1 MTELKQ
7 LFPAGVITGD
17 AVQALFAAA
26 KEREFALPAI
36 NTVNTETVNGVLEA
50 ARDVNSP
57 VIVQTS
63 TGGSA
68 FFAGK
73 GLSNDQMRA
82 SVAGAVSLAQ
92 HVHQVAEMYD
102 ARVLLHTDHCPR
114 KALPWLDGLL
124 AAGEAFY
131 AVHGKSLYSSH
142 MIDLSTEP
150 IAQNIDT
157 CKRYLERMSKMGMT
171 LEFELG
177 ITGGEEDGI
186 DHSGVTSDRL
196 YTQPEDVAY
205 AYEELMKVSDRF
217 TVAASFGNVHG
228 VYSPGNVQLRPKIL
242 HDSQVYVQEKYGTA
256 PKPIDFVFHGGSG
269 STLADIREAISYGV
283 IKFNLDTD
291 MQWAFWD
298 GVRLYYQA
306 KEGYLQA
313 QLGNPEG
320 PDKPNKNYYDPRV
333 WLRSGQQ
340 AFIARTKQAFADLN
354 NVNTLG

>member
-17 AVQALFAAA
+17 AVQTLFATA
-26 KEREFALPAI
+26 KASNFALPAV

-57 VIVQTS
+57 VIIQTS

-124 AAGEAFY
+124 AAGESFY
-131 AVHGKSLYSSH
+131 AVHGKPLYSSH

-157 CKRYLERMSKMGMT
+157 
-171 LEFELG
+171 
-177 ITGGEEDGI
+177 
-186 DHSGVTSDRL
+186 
-196 YTQPEDVAY
+196 
-205 AYEELMKVSDRF
+205 
-217 TVAASFGNVHG
+217 
-228 VYSPGNVQLRPKIL
+228 
-242 HDSQVYVQEKYGTA
+242 
-256 PKPIDFVFHGGSG
+256 
-269 STLADIREAISYGV
+269 
-283 IKFNLDTD
+283 
-291 MQWAFWD
+291 
-298 GVRLYYQA
+298 
-306 KEGYLQA
+306 
-313 QLGNPEG
+313 
-320 PDKPNKNYYDPRV
+320 
-333 WLRSGQQ
+333 
-340 AFIARTKQAFADLN
+340 
-354 NVNTLG
+354 